1 MVATGVA
8 PLSWCFGFFA
18 QAYGAVR
25 ILALSLRRPE
35 YSSRN
40 GDPMDAA
47 GLSPDGDARSSVTH
61 RSAGTRERHGRRSDT
76 NAVRAESA
84 RQTQGPSR
92 PAPAI
97 ERAAAPL
104 AAAAPGPA
112 DQLQAD
118 YFVRLLAGQRG
129 LIDQRID
136 EYLRE
141 IATAEAKGDV
151 DAVAGFR
158 RLVRVA
164 EQDQRTVEDLAEK
177 LCRRFAR
184 RAPTETPT
192 GLPRRR
198 LAVRR

>member
-1 MVATGVA
+1 
-8 PLSWCFGFFA
+8 
-18 QAYGAVR
+18 
-25 ILALSLRRPE
+25 
-35 YSSRN
+35 
-40 GDPMDAA
+40 MDVA
-47 GLSPDGDARSSVTH
+47 GLSADRGARSSATH
-61 RSAGTRERHGRRSDT
+61 RSASTRERRERRSHT
-76 NAVRAESA
+76 NGVRAESA

-97 ERAAAPL
+97 ERAAGPF
-104 AAAAPGPA
+104 AAAAPGTA

-136 EYLRE
+136 EYQRK
-141 IATAEAKGDV
+141 IAAAEAKGDI
-151 DAVAGFR
+151 DAAAGFR

-164 EQDQRTVEDLAEK
+164 EQDQQTVEALAEK

-184 RAPTETPT
+184 RAPAETPA
-192 GLPRRR
+192 GSPRGQ